1 VLDLFIAVL
10 AATAV
15 VGLVSLI
22 AHLFKVL
29 HSIAHSFRTLGKS
42 MNGMTLDLMM
52 KRFAE
57 LDAELKVLIQR
68 LSSVEDQLKT
78 QNRFEVQELETK
90 DPRQVTLDELIGHPP
105 SGQTRNSS
113 H

>member
-1 VLDLFIAVL
+1 MLDLIIAVL
-10 AATAV
+10 AASAV
-15 VGLVSLI
+15 VVLISVI

-29 HSIAHSFRTLGKS
+29 QSIANSFRTLGKG

-57 LDAELKVLIQR
+57 LDSELKVLIQR
-68 LSSVEDQLKT
+68 LSSVEGQLKT
-78 QNRFEVQELETK
+78 QNRFEVPEQETT
-90 DPRQVTLDELIGHPP
+90 DPRQVTLDEVIAHRP
-105 SGQTRNSS
+105 SDQTQSSS